1 MLEERVGR
9 LESAYEN
16 AMIMELRARVASLE
30 EQVGR
35 LEENSVEQVIVLREI
50 TREEAK
56 TEIIDIFASGETLY
70 YSDIS
75 ERLRI
80 DLEVVVEIC
89 RELQAEGVIRVDDD
103 AV

>member
-1 MLEERVGR
+1 MR
-9 LESAYEN
+9 SH
-16 AMIMELRARVASLE
+16 VAALE
-30 EQVGR
+30 EQVAR
-35 LEENSVEQVIVLREI
+35 LEAIAVGKIIVLREI

-56 TEIIDIFASGETLY
+56 AEIVDLFAAGETLY

-80 DLEVVVEIC
+80 DLEMTVTIC
-89 RELQAEGVIRVDDD
+89 RELMAEGAIRVDDD

>member
-1 MLEERVGR
+1 M
-9 LESAYEN
+9 ESAYEN
-16 AMIMELRARVASLE
+16 SMIRELRARVASLE

-35 LEENSVEQVIVLREI
+35 LEENLVQQVIVLREM

-56 TEIIDIFASGETLY
+56 TEIIDLFACGETLY

-89 RELQAEGVIRVDDD
+89 RELQAEGAIRVDDD

>member
-1 MLEERVGR
+1 MTLVSERR
-9 LESAYEN
+9 DSE
-16 AMIMELRARVASLE
+16 IRELRARVAALE
-30 EQVGR
+30 EQVAR
-35 LEENSVEQVIVLREI
+35 PEAIAVEKIIVLREI

-56 TEIIDIFASGETLY
+56 AEIVDLFATGETLY

-80 DLEVVVEIC
+80 DLEMTVTIC
-89 RELQAEGVIRVDDD
+89 RELMAEGAIRVDDD

>member
-1 MLEERVGR
+1 MGR

-35 LEENSVEQVIVLREI
+35 LEENSVEQIIVLREI

-56 TEIIDIFASGETLY
+56 TEIIDIFALGRNPVL
-70 YSDIS
+70 
-75 ERLRI
+75 LRH
-80 DLEVVVEIC
+80 LRTAANRPGSVVEIC